1 MRFTLYIFKGLHY
14 AFIVA
19 VLAERSQSTYHL
31 IALII
36 ALFLIAYTY
45 KHTPIKK
52 VTYTF
57 SDALNVVF
65 VLLGALATFALSVET
80 SLNTVFVASALGL
93 LGAFI
98 PKHKL
103 LKEAPAALYCG
114 TFIGMTSTFLVAN
127 GYLFIAFAGA
137 FGGLV
142 YIIAKPFLNGFGGKL
157 GTIAF
162 GGVAFATL
170 FIYLTNLVY

>member
-1 MRFTLYIFKGLHY
+1 MRFTLFIFKGLHY

-103 LKEAPAALYCG
+103 FKEAPAALYCG
-114 TFIGMTSTFLVAN
+114 TFIGMTSTLVAN

-137 FGGLV
+137 LGGLV

>member
-103 LKEAPAALYCG
+103 FKEAPAALYCG
-114 TFIGMTSTFLVAN
+114 TFIGMTSTLVAN
-127 GYLFIAFAGA
+127 GYLFIAL
-137 FGGLV
+137 GGLV

-170 FIYLTNLVY
+170 FIYFTNLVY

>member
-36 ALFLIAYTY
+36 ALFLIAFTY

-80 SLNTVFVASALGL
+80 SLNSVFVASALGL

-114 TFIGMTSTFLVAN
+114 TFIGMTSTLVAN
-127 GYLFIAFAGA
+127 GYLFIVFAGA
-137 FGGLV
+137 LGGLV

>member
-19 VLAERSQSTYHL
+19 VLAERSQSNYHL

-36 ALFLIAYTY
+36 ALFLITYTY

-103 LKEAPAALYCG
+103 FKEARVHDFSDWFVTTHLGDENNFLRLTYGHGSP
-114 TFIGMTSTFLVAN
+114 FIFVNFQNISPSILFTSN
-127 GYLFIAFAGA
+127 PKIWSQSKNII
-137 FGGLV
+137 GLTTD
-142 YIIAKPFLNGFGGKL
+142 K
-157 GTIAF
+157 
-162 GGVAFATL
+162 
-170 FIYLTNLVY
+170 